1 AGAGDAPCSR
11 SDGSEGSSN
20 VADYAG
26 GYRCLAKDSGD
37 INNQP
42 AARPCA
48 SEAVTIGLN
57 SPELTT
63 IPNKTTGAIG
73 DTLTDT
79 ATLTKAT
86 SDAGGKISFY
96 LFKPGDNCSDLTTAV
111 YKSTDVQVSGNATYN
126 SSDGTAGG
134 SNVTDQ
140 AGIYHW
146 LAKYSGDN
154 NNDPAAS
161 TCASKAVDISPNTTS
176 LTTDAGGPFRLTDG
190 EASLT

>member
-1 AGAGDAPCSR
+1 FYLFKPGDNCSDLTTAVYKSTDVQVSGNATYNS
-11 SDGSEGSSN
+11 SDGTASGSN
-20 VADYAG
+20 VTDQAG
-26 GYRCLAKDSGD
+26 IYHWLAKYSGD
-37 INNQP
+37 NNNNP
-42 AARPCA
+42 AASTCA

-63 IPNKTTGAIG
+63 IPNKTAGAIG

-111 YKSTDVQVSGNATYN
+111 YKSTNVQVSGNATYN
-126 SSDGTAGG
+126 SSDGTASG

-154 NNDPAAS
+154 NNDPAARS
-161 TCASKAVDISPNTTS
+161 
-176 LTTDAGGPFRLTDG
+176 
-190 EASLT
+190 E